1 MYSCS
6 IFFYLQLY
14 LEKII
19 RQGIYIFAP
28 NAGRS
33 GLGGDKLRQTQNV
46 GAREA
51 STGSKQFRL
60 LYGNANPKSG
70 AKTSIIDIL
79 VISA

>member
-1 MYSCS
+1 MYPCS

-28 NAGRS
+28 NAGA
-33 GLGGDKLRQTQNV
+33 LWFGGDKLRQTQNV
-46 GAREA
+46 GAHA
-51 STGSKQFRL
+51 APTDSKQFRL